1 MMALKAAVLFAC
13 IVLALG
19 GSPIIRPGTGNPSP
33 RLPRTSASQQQH
45 LLNGT
50 GSRNLTAKTFNNN
63 AARPR
68 TRHQNTRTIQKK

>member
-1 MMALKAAVLFAC
+1 MMALKAAVLLAC

-50 GSRNLTAKTFNNN
+50 GGGSRNLTKTLN

-68 TRHQNTRTIQKK
+68 SR

>member
-1 MMALKAAVLFAC
+1 MMALKAAVLLAC

-50 GSRNLTAKTFNNN
+50 GSNRNLTKTLNN
-63 AARPR
+63 ASRPR
-68 TRHQNTRTIQKK
+68 SR